1 MIRHS
6 RARRRR
12 ARASLAS
19 DAARRHA
26 RRDLARGV
34 RAGARAR
41 ARRRDSTRRRRRASR
56 TRRRGFDDID
66 AVAETASEDDYA
78 RWAKTEPAAERWR
91 EYADARDEGGTYSVG
106 KKPLDEKFLSE
117 LMLALLR
124 NHRRGLKADV
134 LLNKVKGNM
143 ELDGY
148 KSVLVGVGRM
158 EQWDLAREIVEFVK
172 AGGRER
178 GDEVLTSNWF
188 VALATRRLEEK
199 AYDATCDVFGY
210 MKEFGSVPS
219 GETIET
225 FAKLTVSG
233 LFARTFFCP
242 RLRPSVVDD
251 YTPSKTPSFGSESH

>member
-1 MIRHS
+1 MRVAIS
-6 RARRRR
+6 RATSAPTR
-12 ARASLAS
+12 ARA
-19 DAARRHA
+19 H
-26 RRDLARGV
+26 
-34 RAGARAR
+34 
-41 ARRRDSTRRRRRASR
+41 RRRESTRRRRRASR

-66 AVAETASEDDYA
+66 DVAETTREDDYA

-91 EYADARDEGGTYSVG
+91 EYADARAEGGTYSVG
-106 KKPLDEKFLSE
+106 KKPLDEQFLSE

-158 EQWDLAREIVEFVK
+158 EQWELAREIVEFVK

-219 GETIET
+219 GETIEV

-233 LFARTFFCP
+233 LFARTFF
-242 RLRPSVVDD
+242 LSAPS
-251 YTPSKTPSFGSESH
+251 TERRR

>member
-1 MIRHS
+1 MRVAIS
-6 RARRRR
+6 RATSAPTR
-12 ARASLAS
+12 ARA
-19 DAARRHA
+19 H
-26 RRDLARGV
+26 
-34 RAGARAR
+34 
-41 ARRRDSTRRRRRASR
+41 RRRESTRRRRRASR

-233 LFARTFFCP
+233 LFAQTFFCP